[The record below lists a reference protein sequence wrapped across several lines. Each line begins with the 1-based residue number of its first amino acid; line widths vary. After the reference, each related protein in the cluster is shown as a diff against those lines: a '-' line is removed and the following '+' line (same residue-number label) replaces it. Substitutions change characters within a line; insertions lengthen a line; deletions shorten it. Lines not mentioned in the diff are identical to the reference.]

1 MWLNGFCR
9 LYSLFRCHRIRL
21 VDRQEGY
28 IDILYLFH
36 FRDIFRVSGNV
47 NPGAAHSEDIS
58 VVTSLGMEFISTG
71 SCIISR
77 YCFQFD
83 FGCNLQYI
91 TIFMAC
97 PLSSIFW
104 QFGLAIIFVS
114 GVSIAAIALVSKWSW
129 CSCVIRI

>member
-1 MWLNGFCR
+1 MVRIQNMRLNDFSR

-58 VVTSLGMEFISTG
+58 VVTSLWDGIYLYREL
-71 SCIISR
+71 
-77 YCFQFD
+77 YYKQV
-83 FGCNLQYI
+83 LL
-91 TIFMAC
+91 
-97 PLSSIFW
+97 P
-104 QFGLAIIFVS
+104 V
-114 GVSIAAIALVSKWSW
+114 
-129 CSCVIRI
+129 